1 MSTMSSSMP
10 VDSYRVITD
19 EPVGDKAGTSG
30 EEVETPVPAKDDS
43 TSIVP
48 ADGVLLLVSVPADA
62 KVFVN
67 GSATSSTGSLR
78 RFVSRGLAD
87 GAVYDYTVKVVL
99 DDAEEPTELIKTVSV
114 SAGERSELSFVEEQP
129 TTSLTLRVPADA
141 AVWLAGNATG
151 STGELRS
158 FETTA
163 LAAGEVWQN
172 YEIRIVTKT
181 DGRER
186 IISKVID
193 LTAGETVELEID
205 PTVTIADA
213 SLIDAT
219 ASIR

>member
-1 MSTMSSSMP
+1 MP

-30 EEVETPVPAKDDS
+30 EEVETPAPAKDDS

-62 KVFVN
+62 KVYVN

-78 RFVSRGLAD
+78 RFVSRGLTS

-99 DDAEEPTELIKTVSV
+99 DDAEEPTELTKTVSV
-114 SAGERSELSFVEEQP
+114 SAGDRSELSFVEEQP

-141 AVWLAGNATG
+141 TVWLAGNATG

-158 FETTA
+158 FETTG
-163 LAAGEVWQN
+163 LAAGEVWRD
-172 YEIRIVTKT
+172 YEIRVVTKT
-181 DGRER
+181 NGREQ

-193 LTAGETVELEID
+193 LAAGDTVELEVD

>member
-48 ADGVLLLVSVPADA
+48 DDGVLLLVSVPADA

-67 GSATSSTGSLR
+67 GSATTSTGSLR
-78 RFVSRGLAD
+78 RFVSRGLAA

-99 DDAEEPTELIKTVSV
+99 DDAEEPTELTKTVSV

-141 AVWLAGNATG
+141 TVWLAGNATG
-151 STGELRS
+151 STGELRA

-163 LAAGEVWQN
+163 LAAGEVWQD
-172 YEIRIVTKT
+172 YEIRVVTKA

-186 IISKVID
+186 IISKVIN

>member
-1 MSTMSSSMP
+1 MP

-48 ADGVLLLVSVPADA
+48 VDGVLLLVSVPTDA

-67 GSATSSTGSLR
+67 GAATTSTGSLR
-78 RFVSRGLAD
+78 RFVSRGLTD
-87 GAVYDYTVKVVL
+87 GEVYDYTVKVVL
-99 DDAEEPTELIKTVSV
+99 NGDAEPTEMTKTVSV
-114 SAGERSELSFVEEQP
+114 AAGDRSELSFVEEQP
-129 TTSLTLRVPADA
+129 TTSLTLLVPADA
-141 AVWLAGNATG
+141 KVWLAGNATG

-163 LAAGEVWQN
+163 LAAGETWQD
-172 YEIRIVTKT
+172 YEIRVVTT
-181 DGRER
+181 IEGRER
-186 IISKVID
+186 TVSKVIN
-193 LTAGETVELEID
+193 LAAGATLELEID
-205 PTVTIADA
+205 PTVAIADA